1 MADFTVGYTSGFT
14 QYALIFD
21 PAERAWNGVGFVDP
35 TGVRPTCAVAM
46 VDNGNDTYTG
56 TVPSSVPTGTY
67 AVRSYLQLGA
77 TPADDDPITGGAAVP
92 VTGNATTFES
102 ALVARLK
109 ANPAITAIVGTRI
122 YPLAIPQKGQLP
134 ALVYAIPS
142 TDRVRN
148 LAGAA
153 GVAVARVL
161 IDARATTYAV
171 VKSLQELLRQYDGF
185 DGVLAGDVIV
195 LNTRMEDQGDEFEW
209 PGGTGTDV
217 GTHHLTLTFNFKYR
231 ESLPVAP

>member
-1 MADFTVGYTSGFT
+1 MADFSVSYASGLT
-14 QYALIFD
+14 LYGLVFD
-21 PAERAWNGVGFVDP
+21 PAERAWNGTGFVDP
-35 TGVRPTCAVAM
+35 TGVRPSCAVAM
-46 VDNGNDTYTG
+46 VDDGLGTYTG

-77 TPADDDPITGGAAVP
+77 NPDDDDPITGAATVVQAGA
-92 VTGNATTFES
+92 ATTFES

-161 IDARATTYAV
+161 IDARATTYAT
-171 VKSLQELLRQYDGF
+171 VKALQELLRQYDGF
-185 DGVLAGDVIV
+185 DGVLAGDVV
-195 LNTRMEDQGDEFEW
+195 VMNTRMEDQGDEFEW
-209 PGGTGTDV
+209 PGGTGTDQ

>member
-1 MADFTVGYTSGFT
+1 MADFSVSYASGFT
-14 QYALIFD
+14 LYALVFD
-21 PAERAWNGVGFVDP
+21 PVDRAWNGTAFVDP
-35 TGVRPTCAVAM
+35 TGQRPACAVAM
-46 VDNGNDTYTG
+46 TDNGLGTYTG
-56 TVPSSVPTGTY
+56 TVPASVPSGTY

-77 TPADDDPITGGAAVP
+77 TPADDDPITGAASV
-92 VTGNATTFES
+92 VQAGNATTFES

-153 GVAVARVL
+153 GVATARVL

-171 VKSLQELLRQYDGF
+171 VKQLQELLRQYDGF
-185 DGVLAGDVIV
+185 SGTLAGDVV
-195 LNTRMEDQGDEFEW
+195 VMNTRMDDQGDEFEW
-209 PGGTGTDV
+209 PAGTGTDV

-231 ESLPVAP
+231 ESIPVAP